1 MRRKYGDNF
10 YKIIEQI
17 RKKKLNNKKFDD
29 IKKNI
34 NFEKKNMDEN
44 SRIYLNK
51 LLYRN
56 IKKLSKYI
64 NFETNDWKWK
74 IKKKILP

>member
-1 MRRKYGDNF
+1 MRKKYGDNF

-17 RKKKLNNKKFDD
+17 RKGKLTNKKYDD

-34 NFEKKNMDEN
+34 NFEKKNMDKK

-51 LLYRN
+51 LLYRD
-56 IKKLSKYI
+56 IKKLTKYI
-64 NFETNDWKWK
+64 DFKINDWE
-74 IKKKILP
+74 